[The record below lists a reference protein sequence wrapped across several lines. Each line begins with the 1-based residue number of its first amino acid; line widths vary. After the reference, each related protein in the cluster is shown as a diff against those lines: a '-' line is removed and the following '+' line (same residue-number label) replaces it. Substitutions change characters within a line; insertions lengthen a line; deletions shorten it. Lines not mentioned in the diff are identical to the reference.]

1 MTIRPPRP
9 APRRRS
15 SEQVREAVIF
25 LLTSFGI
32 VIFWMRVLLA
42 LASVGPWTVTWR
54 VVKIPTM
61 ILVAPLTQWEP
72 LQRELLGRLIVAELL
87 AAALVSGC
95 ALVLLSSLANRRR

>member
-32 VIFWMRVLLA
+32 VLLA